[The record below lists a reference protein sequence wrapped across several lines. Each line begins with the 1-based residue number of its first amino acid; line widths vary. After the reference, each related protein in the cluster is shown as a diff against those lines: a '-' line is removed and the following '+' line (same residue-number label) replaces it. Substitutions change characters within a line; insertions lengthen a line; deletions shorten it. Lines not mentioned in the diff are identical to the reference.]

1 MPNAKIGKVNLSDT
15 VNTQRLRFNQLI
27 DSVGSVSI
35 TSVNQTAGR
44 STFAGSYPTVAEAL
58 KEHEA
63 RLDSADIIE
72 VRTPRIRAFDNTY
85 DNTLAGNTFIQSN
98 LDVTGITTL
107 DSTTIDGTLL
117 VTNTSQFNKEV
128 TIDEALTVTDSAYIT
143 GNLNIG
149 ANLDVTGNVQIDGN
163 LTVDGIATLK
173 AGADNNINLGDIDAT
188 TDTVTF
194 NAEVASH
201 IIPDDDNTYDLGSS
215 SKEWRHGYFDGTVD
229 ADEINADS
237 ATLGTVKVS
246 DLTAGRVVLAGTN
259 GEIEDTSKLTFH
271 DTNGLNINEALTV
284 SDSAQITGTLN
295 VDGDFTATANAD
307 ITGRVNIDGDLTVTD
322 SAYITGNVNIG
333 GDLDITGTVTSTG
346 TAFTLAAETGTN
358 DPFTLGD
365 TLTVAAG
372 EGINTAVT
380 NNTITVSGEDASDTN
395 KGISKFDNGD
405 FVVTNGNVTLA
416 DLTTGAV
423 LGISGTSNEVEV
435 SRTNGTVTVGLPD
448 DITIGG
454 DLGVQGNFTVGGDFT
469 ITGAQKLASAFV
481 ELMDGTTGAPSTN
494 AGISIDRGTSDS
506 AVMQWNETSDY
517 WEASYNN
524 AATPSQL
531 VTYANLDTTDFS
543 IGSTISISD
552 EAIQDMVGAMVTGNT
567 ESNITVTYQDGAG
580 TLDFSLDNTT
590 VSPGTYGSTTSIP
603 TLTVDAQGRLTNVT
617 PVSIATN
624 LNITD
629 DAANTD
635 AVSLLNDTLT
645 FSEGEGINVT
655 VSNNKV
661 TVTGELATSTNKGV
675 ASFSTDNFSVS
686 SGVVTIK
693 DNGVILG
700 TETTGNYM
708 SGISG
713 TVNEI
718 EVSHT
723 PGEGST
729 ATVGLPNSVSITTD
743 LTAGQDVFVGRN
755 LDVTGNAVIDG
766 NLTVSGTTTTV
777 NTETVT
783 IADNIIL
790 LNSDATGTPTEN
802 GGIEIERGSSTNVQ
816 LRWNEAND
824 YWQIG
829 EGNDPVYTRVA
840 TAGWLNA
847 GGGLSYDNTTG
858 QFAHTDTSSQGSV
871 SNTGNSFIQDLTLD
885 AYGHI
890 TDIVSGTVTVGD
902 ATITLAAGNDLHFD
916 EADRTFTTNQSTNQ
930 TFTIDHD
937 TITRTNT
944 NNTAAPAFGGTFT
957 AIDSLTS
964 NARGHITA
972 VNTKTVTFPSLPTY
986 DNYVSWTFLEGNGT
1000 ESGTITSGDTLHFEQ
1015 GSGMQVEMTADDQL
1029 TFTNTDRG
1037 SSQNIFKRIIPEA
1050 SDGSDLNI
1058 ITADNNNDI
1067 FYVRAGG
1074 GITLASDATNDRM
1087 TISHS
1092 DTSSQTSSDNSGRTY
1107 IQDIYLDTY
1116 GHVTGINTATET
1128 VTNTNK
1134 LTTFVVQDGDG
1145 SNVTISQSKHW
1156 KFREGSKVDIN
1167 WTDTNSG
1174 ASSDPY
1180 DLTFSLKDGPQY
1192 IDVATGTYGT
1202 VKVDDDRGVTWAGYA
1217 IRDDWVFMSNGA
1229 DQSGIYNDTDN
1240 EWAAT
1245 FVRNGAST
1253 LFHDGLASLATIGS
1267 SGIRVGSTTSS
1278 DIYMQDTNNTERRI
1292 HCNSNLIGFLRSNN
1306 AWGFYVDNNGN
1317 VVAAGNVSAQS
1328 DRRVKSDIK
1337 TIENPLDKVLAL
1349 RGVNFVKEGNYE
1361 MGVIAQEVEEV
1372 IPEVVGTTSTKTVDN
1387 PDGLEDLK
1395 TVSYGNMVGVLIEAI
1410 KEQQQQI
1417 EKLKNE
1423 IDLLKSK

>member
-27 DSVGSVSI
+27 DSVGSVSL
-35 TSVNQTAGR
+35 SNVNQTAGR
-44 STFAGSYPTVAEAL
+44 STFAGSYPTVGEAL

-72 VRTPRIRAFDNTY
+72 VKTPRIRAFDNTY
-85 DNTLAGNTFIQSN
+85 DNTLAGNTYLQSN
-98 LDVTGITTL
+98 LDVAGITTL
-107 DSTTIDGTLL
+107 DSSTIDGTLL

-143 GNLNIG
+143 GNL
-149 ANLDVTGNVQIDGN
+149 DVGGNVQIDGN

-229 ADEINADS
+229 ADEVNADS
-237 ATLGTVKVS
+237 ATLGTMKVS
-246 DLTAGRVVLAGTN
+246 DLTSGRVVLAGTN

-295 VDGDFTATANAD
+295 VDGNLTATANAD

-333 GDLDITGTVTSTG
+333 GDLDITGSVTSTG

-380 NNTITVSGEDASDTN
+380 DNTITVSGEDASDTN
-395 KGISKFDNGD
+395 KGVSKFDNGD

-423 LGISGTSNEVEV
+423 LGINGTANEVEV
-435 SRTNGTVTVGLPD
+435 SRTNGTVTVGLPNNV
-448 DITIGG
+448 TIGG
-454 DLGVQGNFTVGGDFT
+454 DLGVQGDFTVGGDFL
-469 ITGAQKLASAFV
+469 ITGSTKLTGDYI
-481 ELMDGTTGAPSTN
+481 ELMDGVSGAPSLN
-494 AGISIDRGTSDS
+494 AGVSIDRGTEDS

-543 IGSTISISD
+543 IGATISISD

-567 ESNITVTYQDGAG
+567 ETDITVTYQDGDG
-580 TLDFSLDNTT
+580 TLDFVLDNTT
-590 VSPGTYGSTTSIP
+590 VAAGSYGSTTSIP
-603 TLTVDAQGRLTNVT
+603 SFTVDGKGRLTNVT
-617 PVSIATN
+617 PVSIATTLTIGDDN
-624 LNITD
+624 LDSDKID
-629 DAANTD
+629 
-635 AVSLLNDTLT
+635 LLNDTLT
-645 FSEGEGINVT
+645 FSEGEGINAVVT
-655 VSNNKV
+655 DN
-661 TVTGELATSTNKGV
+661 TVTISAELASSSNKGV

-686 SGVVTIK
+686 NGVVTIK
-693 DNGVILG
+693 NDGVILG

-713 TVNEI
+713 TANEI

-723 PGEGST
+723 LGEGSS
-729 ATVGLPNSVSITTD
+729 ATVGLPNSVTITTD
-743 LTAGQDVFVGRN
+743 LTTGQDVFVGRN
-755 LDVTGNAVIDG
+755 LDVTGNTVIDG

-790 LNSDATGTPTEN
+790 LNSDETGAPSQN
-802 GGIEIERGSSTNVQ
+802 GGIEIGRGSSTNVQ

-847 GGGLSYDNTTG
+847 GGGLSYDNSTG
-858 QFAHTDTSSQGSV
+858 EFAHTDTSSQGSV
-871 SNTGNSFIQDLTLD
+871 TNSGNSFIQDISLD
-885 AYGHI
+885 TYGHI
-890 TDIVSGTVTVGD
+890 TDIVSGTVTIGNAIITIGAGD
-902 ATITLAAGNDLHFD
+902 DLHINQTD
-916 EADRTFTTNQSTNQ
+916 NTFTTNQSSNQ
-930 TFTIDHD
+930 SITIDHD
-937 TITRTNT
+937 SITRTNT
-944 NNTAAPAFGGTFT
+944 TNTSSPGFGGTIT

-964 NARGHITA
+964 NARGHITGA
-972 VNTKTVTFPSLPTY
+972 NTRTITLPSLPTY
-986 DNYVSWTFLEGNGT
+986 DNYVSWTFMEGNGSET
-1000 ESGTITSGDTLHFEQ
+1000 GTITSGDTLHFEQ
-1015 GSGMQVEMTADDQL
+1015 GSGMTVERTADDQL

-1050 SDGSDLNI
+1050 ADGSDLNV
-1058 ITADNNNDI
+1058 ITADNNNDV
-1067 FYVRAGG
+1067 FYIRAGG
-1074 GITLASDATNDRM
+1074 AISLISDATNDRM
-1087 TISHS
+1087 TINHA
-1092 DTSSQTSSDNSGRTY
+1092 DTSTQSSSNNSGRTY
-1107 IQDIYLDTY
+1107 IQDITLDTY

-1128 VTNTNK
+1128 VGDTNTNR
-1134 LTTFVVQDGDG
+1134 LTTFIVQDGDG

-1156 KFREGSKVDIN
+1156 KFREGSKVNID
-1167 WTDTNSG
+1167 WTDVNSG
-1174 ASSDPY
+1174 SSSDPY

-1202 VKVDDDRGVTWAGYA
+1202 VKVDDDRSKTWAGYA

-1245 FVRNGAST
+1245 FVRAGATT
-1253 LFHDGLASLATIGS
+1253 LFHDGKASIATVGS
-1267 SGIRVGSTTSS
+1267 TGIRVGSTTSS

-1306 AWGFYVDNNGN
+1306 AWGFYVDNNGS

-1395 TVSYGNMVGVLIEAI
+1395 TVSYGNMVGVLIEAM

-1417 EKLKNE
+1417 ETLKNE
-1423 IDLLKSK
+1423 IELLKSK

>member
-35 TSVNQTAGR
+35 TNVNQTAGR

-173 AGADNNINLGDIDAT
+173 AGADNNINLGDINAT

-201 IIPDDDNTYDLGSS
+201 IIPDGDNTYDLGSA

-229 ADEINADS
+229 ADEVNADS

-259 GEIEDTSKLTFH
+259 GEIEDTAKLTFH
-271 DTNGLNINEALTV
+271 DTDGLNINEALSV

-295 VDGDFTATANAD
+295 VDGDITATANAN

-333 GDLDITGTVTSTG
+333 GDLDIIGTVTSTG

-423 LGISGTSNEVEV
+423 LGISGTASEIEV
-435 SRTNGTVTVGLPD
+435 SRTNGTVTVGLPTNV
-448 DITIGG
+448 TIAG
-454 DLGVQGNFTVGGDFT
+454 DLGIGNDFTVGGNFTV
-469 ITGAQKLASAFV
+469 TGAQKLSTAFV
-481 ELMDGTTGAPSTN
+481 ELMDGTVGTPSST
-494 AGISIDRGTSDS
+494 AGVSIDRGTEDS
-506 AVMQWNETSDY
+506 ALMQWNETGDY

-567 ESNITVTYQDGAG
+567 ESNITVTYQDGDG
-580 TLDFSLDNTT
+580 TLDFSLNNTT

-661 TVTGELATSTNKGV
+661 TVTGELATSSNKGV

-686 SGVVTIK
+686 NGVVTIK

-713 TVNEI
+713 TANEV

-729 ATVGLPNSVSITTD
+729 ATVGLPNSVTITTN
-743 LTAGQDVFVGRN
+743 LTTGQDIFVGRN
-755 LDVTGNAVIDG
+755 LDVTGNTVIDG

-840 TAGWLNA
+840 TAGWLNV
-847 GGGLSYDNTTG
+847 GGGLTYNSTTG
-858 QFAHTDTSSQGSV
+858 QFAHTDTSSQTSV
-871 SNTGNSFIQDLTLD
+871 NNTGNTFIQDVSVD

-890 TDIVSGTVTVGD
+890 TDLVSGTVTVGD
-902 ATITLAAGNDLHFD
+902 GTVTLSAGTYLNGGD
-916 EADRTFTTNQSTNQ
+916 AFTTNQSGSETI
-930 TFTIDHD
+930 TFNHD
-937 TITRTNT
+937 NTTRTNT
-944 NNTAAPAFGGTFT
+944 TSTSSPGFGGTFT
-957 AIDSLTS
+957 LIDSLTS
-964 NARGHITA
+964 NATGHVTGSNTRTITL
-972 VNTKTVTFPSLPTY
+972 PSLPTY

-1015 GSGMQVEMTADDQL
+1015 GPGMEVEMTADDQL

-1037 SSQNIFKRIIPEA
+1037 SSQYIFKNIIPEA
-1050 SDGSDLNI
+1050 ADGSDLNV
-1058 ITADNNNDI
+1058 ITADNNNDT
-1067 FYVRAGG
+1067 FYIRAGG
-1074 GITLASDATNDRM
+1074 GITLASDAINDRM
-1087 TISHS
+1087 TISHT
-1092 DTSSQTSSDNSGRTY
+1092 DTSSQASSNNSGRTY
-1107 IQDIYLDTY
+1107 IQDITLDTY

-1128 VTNTNK
+1128 VTDTNR
-1134 LTTFVVQDGDG
+1134 LTTFIVQDGDG
-1145 SNVTISQSKHW
+1145 TNVTISQSKHW

-1167 WTDTNSG
+1167 WTDVNSG

-1245 FVRNGAST
+1245 FVRNGATT
-1253 LFHDGLASLATIGS
+1253 LFHNGLASLATVGNN
-1267 SGIRVGSTTSS
+1267 GIRVGSTTSS
-1278 DIYMQDTNNTERRI
+1278 DIYMQATDDTERRI
-1292 HCNSNLIGFLRSNN
+1292 HCDSDQIGFLRSDN

-1395 TVSYGNMVGVLIEAI
+1395 TVSYGNMVGVLIEAM

-1417 EKLKNE
+1417 EKIKNE

>member
-27 DSVGSVSI
+27 DSVGSVSL
-35 TSVNQTAGR
+35 TNVNQTAGR
-44 STFAGSYPTVAEAL
+44 STFTGSYPTVGEAL

-72 VRTPRIRAFDNTY
+72 VKTPRIRAFDNTY
-85 DNTLAGNTFIQSN
+85 DNTLAGDTYLQSN
-98 LDVTGITTL
+98 LDVAGITTL
-107 DSTTIDGTLL
+107 DSSTVDGTLL

-143 GNLNIG
+143 GNL
-149 ANLDVTGNVQIDGN
+149 DVGGNVQIDGN

-229 ADEINADS
+229 ADEVTADS

-259 GEIEDTSKLTFH
+259 GEIEDTAKLTFH
-271 DTNGLNINEALTV
+271 DTNGLTINEALAV
-284 SDSAQITGTLN
+284 SDSAQISGTLN
-295 VDGDFTATANAD
+295 VDGNLTATANAD

-346 TAFTLAAETGTN
+346 TAFTLAAETGTD

-380 NNTITVSGEDASDTN
+380 DNTITVSGEDASDTN

-435 SRTNGTVTVGLPD
+435 SRTNGTVTVGLPNSVFITD
-448 DITIGG
+448 DLGIGG
-454 DLGVQGNFTVGGDFT
+454 DFTVGGDFI
-469 ITGAQKLASAFV
+469 ITGSQKLASAFI
-481 ELMDGTTGAPSTN
+481 ELLDGTTGAPSTN
-494 AGISIDRGTSDS
+494 AGISVDRGTSDS

-524 AATPSQL
+524 AATLSQL

-543 IGSTISISD
+543 IGATISISD

-567 ESNITVTYQDGAG
+567 ETDITVTYQDGDG
-580 TLDFSLDNTT
+580 TLDFVLDNTT
-590 VSPGTYGSTTSIP
+590 VAAGTYGSTTSIP
-603 TLTVDAQGRLTNVT
+603 SFTVDSKGRLTNVT
-617 PVSIATN
+617 PVSIATTLTIGDDN
-624 LNITD
+624 LDTD
-629 DAANTD
+629 EVD
-635 AVSLLNDTLT
+635 LLNDELR
-645 FSEGEGINVT
+645 FSEGEGINAVVT
-655 VSNNKV
+655 NN
-661 TVTGELATSTNKGV
+661 TVTISAELATSSNKGV
-675 ASFSTDNFSVS
+675 ASFSTDNFLVTN
-686 SGVVTIK
+686 GAVTIK
-693 DNGVILG
+693 NNGVILG
-700 TETTGNYM
+700 TETTGNYV

-713 TVNEI
+713 TANEI
-718 EVSHT
+718 EVIHT
-723 PGEGST
+723 PGEGSS
-729 ATVGLPNSVSITTD
+729 ATVGLPDSVIVTTD
-743 LTAGQDVFVGRN
+743 LTTGQDVSVGRN

-766 NLTVSGTTTTV
+766 NLTVSGTTTSV

-790 LNSDATGTPTEN
+790 LNSDATGTPSQN

-840 TAGWLNA
+840 TAGWLNV
-847 GGGLSYDNTTG
+847 GGGLSYDNSTG
-858 QFAHTDTSSQGSV
+858 EFAHTDTSSQGSV
-871 SNTGNSFIQDLTLD
+871 NNTGNSFIQDISLD
-885 AYGHI
+885 TYGHI
-890 TDIVSGTVTVGD
+890 TDIVSGTVTVGN
-902 ATITLAAGNDLHFD
+902 ATITLAAGSDLHFD

-930 TFTIDHD
+930 TLTIDHD
-937 TITRTNT
+937 NITRTNS
-944 NNTAAPAFGGTFT
+944 NNTGAPAFGGTFT

-964 NARGHITA
+964 NARGHVTA
-972 VNTKTVTFPSLPTY
+972 VNTKTVTIPSLPTL

-1000 ESGTITSGDTLHFEQ
+1000 ESGTITSGDTLHFKQ
-1015 GSGMQVEMTADDQL
+1015 GTGMEVEMTADDQL

-1037 SSQNIFKRIIPEA
+1037 SSQNIFK
-1050 SDGSDLNI
+1050 NI
-1058 ITADNNNDI
+1058 QPQNNDAQNFQTITADNNNDTFFI
-1067 FYVRAGG
+1067 REGG
-1074 GITLASDATNDRM
+1074 GISFAASGGSDLL
-1087 TISHS
+1087 TISHK
-1092 DTSSQTSSDNSGRTY
+1092 DTSSQVSSNNNGRTY
-1107 IQDIYLDTY
+1107 IQDITLDTY

-1128 VTNTNK
+1128 VTDTNTNK
-1134 LTTFVVQDGDG
+1134 LTTFIVQDGDTN
-1145 SNVTISQSKHW
+1145 NVTISHGKHW
-1156 KFREGSKVDIN
+1156 KFKEGLKVNIS
-1167 WTDTNSG
+1167 WTDVNSG
-1174 ASSDPY
+1174 SSSDPF
-1180 DLTFSLKDGPQY
+1180 DLQFDLKDGPQY

-1202 VKVDDDRGVTWAGYA
+1202 VKVDDDRGKTYAGYA
-1217 IRDDWVFMSNGA
+1217 IRDDWVFMSNGQ
-1229 DQSGIYNDTDN
+1229 DKSGIYNDTDN

-1253 LFHDGLASLATIGS
+1253 LYHNGAASLATIGNT
-1267 SGIRVGSTTSS
+1267 GIRVGSTTSS
-1278 DIYMQDTNNTERRI
+1278 DIYMKDTNNTERRI
-1292 HCNSNLIGFLRSNN
+1292 HCNSNLIGFLRSND

-1317 VVAAGNVSAQS
+1317 VTAAGNVTAYS
-1328 DRRVKSDIK
+1328 DKRLKSDIK

-1349 RGVNFVKEGNYE
+1349 RGVNFIKDDKYE

-1372 IPEVVGTTSTKTVDN
+1372 IPEVVGTTSSKTVDN
-1387 PDGLEDLK
+1387 PDGLDDLK

-1417 EKLKNE
+1417 NDLKARLEK
-1423 IDLLKSK
+1423 